1 MEPTEIEQKYVLE
14 TYSKISED
22 FSRTRYKPWPSVQR
36 FIDEIPN
43 LAILADIG
51 CGNCKN
57 IRMRP
62 INSIGID
69 IVYEFVEMG
78 KKLGLDTRLGSI
90 LDIPLE
96 TDSVDYCMS
105 IAVLHHLSTEEHRLK
120 GLNELIRITKPGGKI
135 HFQVWSFEQPEKSKR
150 YFTIGDNYVDWK
162 NIDGT
167 LISKRYYYIYDK
179 HLLQKTV
186 EKLEGINIEEF
197 YNEYGN
203 WIVTLKKL

>member
-1 MEPTEIEQKYVLE
+1 MEPTDIEQQYVLE

-22 FSRTRYKPWPSVQR
+22 FSRTRYKPWSSVQR
-36 FIDEIPN
+36 FMDSIPS

-57 IRMRP
+57 LRLRP

-96 TDSVDYCMS
+96 TNSVDFCMS
-105 IAVLHHLSTEEHRLK
+105 IAVLHHLSTEEHRIK
-120 GLNELIRITKPGGKI
+120 GLNELIRITKPNGKI
-135 HFQVWSFEQPEKSKR
+135 HFQVWSYEQSEKSKR
-150 YFTIGDNYVDWK
+150 NFLLGDNYVDWK
-162 NIDGT
+162 NVDGE
-167 LISKRYYYIYDK
+167 LVGKRYYYIYSK
-179 HLLQKTV
+179 EMLEETLG
-186 EKLEGINIEEF
+186 KLEGVKIEEF
-197 YNEYGN
+197 YNECGN
-203 WIVTLKKL
+203 WIVTLIKL